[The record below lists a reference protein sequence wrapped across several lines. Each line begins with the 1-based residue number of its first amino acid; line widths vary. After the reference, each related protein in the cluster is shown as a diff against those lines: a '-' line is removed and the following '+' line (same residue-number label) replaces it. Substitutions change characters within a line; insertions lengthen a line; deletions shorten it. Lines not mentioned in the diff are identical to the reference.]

1 MEAANQEFNL
11 LFTDKDCP
19 HCRRL
24 VDYIG
29 KRDAKPIRET
39 IKMVTED
46 AKYDAIRSQYGI
58 TAFPT
63 LVLTDGSK
71 RIGEQ
76 AFAWFREQ
84 LDARRI
90 RNPDKIMSK
99 YPTNYHNGNQKFVV
113 VLIVLAILAKFRKC
127 PN

>member
-1 MEAANQEFNL
+1 MDFNL

-24 VDYIG
+24 VDFIG
-29 KRDAKPIRET
+29 KRDAKPIKDT
-39 IKMVTED
+39 IKLVTSD
-46 AKYDAIRSQYGI
+46 SKYQHVRDQYDI
-58 TAFPT
+58 KLFPT

-76 AFAWFREQ
+76 AFVWFREQ

-90 RNPDKIMSK
+90 KDPDRIMSK
-99 YPTNYHNGNQKFVV
+99 YPTNYHAGNRKFVV
-113 VLIVLAILAKFRKC
+113 VLILLALLIHYQKPC
-127 PN
+127 Q

>member
-1 MEAANQEFNL
+1 MGAVNREFNL

-24 VDYIG
+24 VDYNG
-29 KRDAKPIRET
+29 KRDAKPIKET
-39 IKMVTED
+39 IKLVTED
-46 AKYDAIRSQYGI
+46 AKYADIRKQYGI

-63 LVLTDGSK
+63 VVLTDGST

-76 AFAWFREQ
+76 AFVWFREQ

-99 YPTNYHNGNQKFVV
+99 YPTGYHAGNQKFVV
-113 VLIVLAILAKFRKC
+113 VLILLALVIRREC
-127 PN
+127 R